1 MTADERYVWDLVAAA
16 TRLPIP
22 ALPFAA
28 HLLGVPPLDRLPV
41 ETRASLHGLLHSRG
55 SVERTPA
62 VEAFLTAHVAALTG
76 HTQMQQSLAWQTV
89 CALRQERNGLA
100 ALRFMQFIADAG
112 VRWHGGEPLQVQVG
126 DPGM

>member
-16 TRLPIP
+16 TRLPKP

-28 HLLGVPPLDRLPV
+28 HLLGVPPLDQLPV
-41 ETRASLHGLLHSRG
+41 ETRTSLYGLLHSRG
-55 SVERTPA
+55 TVERTPA
-62 VEAFLTAHVAALTG
+62 VEAFLAAHLAALTSDA
-76 HTQMQQSLAWQTV
+76 QVRQSLEWQTV

-100 ALRFMQFIADAG
+100 ALLFMQSIADAG
-112 VRWHGGEPLQVQVG
+112 LRRLSDGPMSAEAG